1 MSKNDP
7 LKYVLFIFL
16 SIGILFSALAWY
28 FYKKQA
34 NFTETAIKTTGK
46 VVDLR
51 VSRKGSK
58 APIVEYFDKN
68 QRQHFYYHNV
78 FTRPSSYSVGD
89 EVELFYSPTNA
100 EDARL
105 SQDYVLIL
113 IFGILGVVFITVSAI
128 CIKVFGWPSNGGL
141 QND

>member
-7 LKYVLFIFL
+7 LKYVLIVFL

-34 NFTETAIKTTGK
+34 NFTEIAIKTTGK

-51 VSRKGSK
+51 VSRKGGK
-58 APIVEYFDKN
+58 APVVEYFDKN

-105 SQDYVLIL
+105 SQDYFLIL
-113 IFGILGVVFITVSAI
+113 IFGFLGLIFLFVSGV
-128 CIKVFGWPSNGGL
+128 CIKVFLFPSK
-141 QND
+141 